1 MAWLGEYLL
10 ASRASCGSVEQIL
23 LPWCCGTVPKLVPH
37 GTVENSTDPAF
48 ILFCHLGIL
57 CRLEPLRLDHLAMRI
72 VNVVSLWTFTL
83 PLICLVVTL
92 KCSIAVDRD
101 LYRYYGLANG
111 YWFRVHPD
119 RHLKIKRVFAA
130 QYGKCKLRNH
140 MFDHDGCPA
149 G

>member
-1 MAWLGEYLL
+1 MS
-10 ASRASCGSVEQIL
+10 SRSEPSPF
-23 LPWCCGTVPKLVPH
+23 LPT
-37 GTVENSTDPAF
+37 
-48 ILFCHLGIL
+48 
-57 CRLEPLRLDHLAMRI
+57 
-72 VNVVSLWTFTL
+72 

-130 QYGKCKLRNH
+130 QCSKCKLRNP
-140 MFDHDGCPA
+140 MLDHHGCPA
-149 G
+149 GRLIMASVPIPDCLPEPLEILAYAHRKCWVDALSAV